1 MNIDATGLPSYFERF
16 VDKEW
21 LARRREDAID
31 PWRPIID
38 PHHHIWSLPLAHYP
52 AEELLLDLTHG
63 HNVRATV
70 YLESR
75 VHWRSTG
82 PEHLRSVGETEYVT
96 EIAEKY
102 AGRDGPSI
110 AAGIVGH
117 VDFEMGSAIQ
127 EVLEAHIAAGR
138 GRFKGV
144 RANLFWDA
152 DVDMGYPMPPR
163 NLSERAN
170 FRAGF
175 SRLATLG
182 LSCDIMAYYPNLPTV
197 AELLRAFP
205 GTHIV
210 INHCGGPM
218 GCPPYQHKQLEM
230 IADWRRNIGLLASL
244 PNVHMKIGGL
254 GGPFFGPLIPM
265 RLRAQAGPPSSESLA
280 QMIEPFVYECV
291 LAFGPQRC
299 MFESNFPADKYDYDY
314 VVLWNAFKRLT
325 HHYSASEQHDLFAGT
340 AARFYRIAL

>member
-75 VHWRSTG
+75 VH
-82 PEHLRSVGETEYVT
+82 
-96 EIAEKY
+96 
-102 AGRDGPSI
+102 GRSI

-265 RLRAQAGPPSSESLA
+265 RLRAQAG
-280 QMIEPFVYECV
+280 
-291 LAFGPQRC
+291 
-299 MFESNFPADKYDYDY
+299 
-314 VVLWNAFKRLT
+314 
-325 HHYSASEQHDLFAGT
+325 
-340 AARFYRIAL
+340 